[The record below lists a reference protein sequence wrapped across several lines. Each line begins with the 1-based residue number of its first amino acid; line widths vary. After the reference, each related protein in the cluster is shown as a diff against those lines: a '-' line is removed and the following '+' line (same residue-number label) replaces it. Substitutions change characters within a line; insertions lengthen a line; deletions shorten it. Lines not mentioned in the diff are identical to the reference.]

1 MFRRDISKTGKCKQ
15 NSALPR
21 KKYPPMDAEMDKGP
35 LFGLQQW
42 HVETPN
48 ISQVPYVPT
57 HRKEEQGAPPPL
69 VQRPLVVHNTE
80 QPRSAF
86 HNPQPPNSPNLRSN
100 GFWQKNAIC
109 THTIQ
114 NSRGLHLAITQ
125 LAEAPSSAAMGSGQ
139 AAGGPGGGRG
149 AGAFHLGG
157 RGGRRCRGAGRL
169 QELEL
174 RALVVVLAEG
184 ERVGVRRGRRS
195 GHLHRRAGDGRRR
208 SRRSRMTGTP
218 Q

>member
-86 HNPQPPNSPNLRSN
+86 RNPRFPQSPQQWVLAEQCTVHVHHNRTAEVCIWQSPNLP
-100 GFWQKNAIC
+100 K
-109 THTIQ
+109 
-114 NSRGLHLAITQ
+114 L
-125 LAEAPSSAAMGSGQ
+125 Q
-139 AAGGPGGGRG
+139 AQPPWVLDRQPGGRG
-149 AGAFHLGG
+149 AGGARVPSTLGAEVAGGAAGLAASRNSNSAPSSSSSPRENALGSVADAAVGTCTEG
-157 RGGRRCRGAGRL
+157 RAT
-169 QELEL
+169 
-174 RALVVVLAEG
+174 
-184 ERVGVRRGRRS
+184 
-195 GHLHRRAGDGRRR
+195 GDG
-208 SRRSRMTGTP
+208 GHA
-218 Q
+218 